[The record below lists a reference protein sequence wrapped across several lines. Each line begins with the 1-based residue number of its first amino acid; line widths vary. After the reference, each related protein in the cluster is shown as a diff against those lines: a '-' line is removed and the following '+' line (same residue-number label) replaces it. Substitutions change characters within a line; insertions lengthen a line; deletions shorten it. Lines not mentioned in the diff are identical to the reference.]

1 MDDQEMSHS
10 RMNKDGKLRTAAG
23 TDELETREDM
33 SLSLP
38 ESVDGLS
45 DYQEGDEFE
54 FSGRGRKGTA
64 GEDGKVQVAIVN
76 LDIKPMA
83 GEAKMFRRDQESS
96 MPPKSVMGGGEPV

>member
-1 MDDQEMSHS
+1 MNEQEMSNS
-10 RMNKDGKLRTAAG
+10 RMNQDGKLRTGAG
-23 TDELETREDM
+23 TDELEAREDM
-33 SLSLP
+33 SLSVP
-38 ESVDGLS
+38 DSVEGLA

-54 FSGRGRKGTA
+54 FSGRGRKGAA

-96 MPPKSVMGGGEPV
+96 MPPKAIMGGGESV